1 MSLRLLP
8 VFASLAALT
17 LQAEEI
23 RIAASDLLAEYIAPV
38 IDAYSEEYEKDI
50 SVESIGTLPALERLR
65 SNEVELAIIAVPV
78 GQNAPRD
85 EFRIYPFA
93 YDVAV
98 VVVNE
103 NNPITEISVPYLG
116 GIYGSNEEYNFN
128 SWGDLGVSGW
138 GGRNIKPMAAP
149 LDDSISLELFRSS
162 VLSQGALKPS
172 LVTVKDDEVEGLI
185 DNDSSAIAILSR
197 LPESED
203 VRVLLVSETQGDNS
217 PPYSPT
223 PDNIHFGD
231 YPIRLPFYVAYHARD
246 EALVAPVLRVL
257 LDDAIAE
264 SLNKNHFF
272 ALPQT
277 VRRKLILDLDLE
289 K

>member
-1 MSLRLLP
+1 MRLQLFP
-8 VFASLAALT
+8 VIASLTALS

-23 RIAASDLLAEYIAPV
+23 RIAASDLLADHVAP
-38 IDAYSEEYEKDI
+38 IIEAYCEEHELDA

-65 SNEVELAIIAVPV
+65 SNEIELAIIAVPV
-78 GQNAPRD
+78 GQEAPRE

-93 YDVAV
+93 YDAAV
-98 VVVNE
+98 IVVNE
-103 NNPITEISVPYLG
+103 NNPITEISLPYLG

-128 SWGDLGVSGW
+128 SWGDLKISGW
-138 GGRNIKPMAAP
+138 SGRSIKPMAAP
-149 LDDSISLELFRSS
+149 QESSIALELFRSA
-162 VLSQGALKPS
+162 VLSQGELKPS

-197 LPESED
+197 LPEHEDLRTLLISESLD
-203 VRVLLVSETQGDNS
+203 T
-217 PPYSPT
+217 PAYSPT
-223 PDNIHFGD
+223 ADNIHFGD

-246 EALVAPVLRVL
+246 EAQVAPILRVL
-257 LDDAIAE
+257 LDDAVAD

-277 VRRKLILDLDLE
+277 VRRKLMLDLDLE

>member
-1 MSLRLLP
+1 MRLRLFP
-8 VFASLAALT
+8 VFASLAAFSI
-17 LQAEEI
+17 QAEEI
-23 RIAASDLLAEYIAPV
+23 RIAASDLLAEHVAPV
-38 IDAYSEEYEKDI
+38 IDAYSEEYDVDV
-50 SVESIGTLPALERLR
+50 SVEGIGTLPALERLR

-78 GQNAPRD
+78 GQDAPRD

-93 YDVAV
+93 YDAAV
-98 VVVNE
+98 IVVNK
-103 NNPITEISVPYLG
+103 NNPITEISLPYLG
-116 GIYGSNEEYNFN
+116 GIYGSNEESNFN
-128 SWGDLGVSGW
+128 SWGDLGISGW

-149 LDDSISLELFRSS
+149 LEDSISLELFRSS
-162 VLSQGALKPS
+162 VLSQGALKSS
-172 LVTVKDDEVEGLI
+172 LVMVKDDEVERLI

-197 LPESED
+197 LPENED
-203 VRVLLVSETQGDNS
+203 LRTLLISDAQDT
-217 PPYSPT
+217 PAYSPT

-231 YPIRLPFYVAYHARD
+231 YPIRLPFYVVYHARD
-246 EALVAPVLRVL
+246 EAEVAPILRVL

-264 SLNKNHFF
+264 SLNENYFF